1 MNRMRSLLLLSTIAV
16 VVLTP
21 PLAQA
26 CLEPKEPLCL
36 SPQFGDI
43 TKCGADIENYTRSVT
58 FYRQCMEREA
68 AWESERATR
77 AQEEVRRD
85 ARKAREEAEK
95 ARREAEHLR
104 AQAERAAYEAKV
116 QACRARGGTYC

>member
-1 MNRMRSLLLLSTIAV
+1 MRPLLMPAALVLASLLPS
-16 VVLTP
+16 
-21 PLAQA
+21 LAQA

-58 FYRQCMEREA
+58 FYRQCMERNA
-68 AWESERATR
+68 AWESERAER
-77 AQEEVRRD
+77 ARREAEWE
-85 ARKAREEAEK
+85 ARKAREEADRAK
-95 ARREAEHLR
+95 RDAEHAR